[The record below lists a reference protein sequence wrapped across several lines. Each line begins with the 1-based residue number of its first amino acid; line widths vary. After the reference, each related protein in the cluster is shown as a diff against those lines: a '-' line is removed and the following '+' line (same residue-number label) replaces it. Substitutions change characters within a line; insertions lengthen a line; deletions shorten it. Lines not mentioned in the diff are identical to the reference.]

1 MRFQPTR
8 SIDMRTADAPAHA
21 AAIARQLAE
30 QLDRLAAAPD
40 IDALAPAWATW
51 CELEAAMQPEALAG
65 LREPA
70 NGR

>member
-1 MRFQPTR
+1 MRN
-8 SIDMRTADAPAHA
+8 AKAPAQA

-30 QLDRLAAAPD
+30 QLDRLAAEPD
-40 IDALAPAWATW
+40 IDTLAPAWATW

>member
-1 MRFQPTR
+1 MRNAQP
-8 SIDMRTADAPAHA
+8 PARA

-30 QLDRLAAAPD
+30 QLDRLASEPD
-40 IDALAPAWATW
+40 VGALAPAWATW
-51 CELEAAMQPEALAG
+51 RELEAVMQPEALAG